1 MKKNWFLLYIS
12 NQKKFYLQAIL
23 ASIFINIFALI
34 TSVYIMVIY
43 DRIIPN
49 NAISSLISIIIGV
62 LFVIS
67 MDFSMKMLR
76 GYFLDMAGKQIDSS
90 SSRDI
95 FQKIVGYDLSKA
107 PKFSGELVSVVR
119 EFETFREFFNS
130 ITLTSL
136 VDFPFILVFLAVIY
150 GIGGN
155 IAFVPGCIV
164 PVVIIFGLLL
174 QPVLKQISEDS
185 QKDGQAKQ
193 TVLGEMINGL
203 ETVKTVSGG
212 TVLKTR
218 WMNAVDAQSKTSIK
232 SRIFTQLALNFAG
245 IGQQL
250 SQVGIIGFGVLAVSS
265 GDMSMGAL
273 IACTILSGRTL
284 APLGQIG
291 GLMGRLNSAKAA
303 YHSVTKFMLEASR
316 EETAKEYFPRNNILG
331 SIEFSHVNF
340 SYAED
345 TQIIL
350 NDLNLK
356 INAGEKV
363 AVIGKIGSGKTTLL
377 KLILGLYQPN
387 NGSTLIDGANIQQI
401 RPEDIRRQFGVV
413 MQNTYLFSGSIR
425 DNIAFGLDEIST
437 DEIDEAAT
445 IAGVTDFTKKMNNGL
460 DYQLSEGG
468 KDLSGGQRQAIALA
482 RAIVRKPA
490 IILLDEPTSA
500 MDLTSERQII
510 KNLKSYFTK
519 QTLVVVTHRMS
530 LLQLVDRVIAVDD
543 GKVTV
548 DGSRESI
555 LNKLKD
561 KPA

>member
-1 MKKNWFLLYIS
+1 MRSNWFLVYIS
-12 NQKKFYLQAIL
+12 SQKKYYLQAIL

-62 LFVIS
+62 LFVIC

-90 SSRDI
+90 SSSDI

-136 VDFPFILVFLAVIY
+136 VDFPFIIVFLTVMY

-155 IAFVPGCIV
+155 IAFVPGLVV
-164 PVVIIFGLLL
+164 PIVIIFGILI
-174 QPVLKQISEDS
+174 QPMLRKISEDS
-185 QKDGQAKQ
+185 QQNGQAKQ

-212 TVLKTR
+212 TVLKKR

-265 GDMSMGAL
+265 GDLSMGAL

-316 EETAKEYFPRNNILG
+316 EEVAKDYFPRDKIEG
-331 SIEFSHVNF
+331 SIEFSHVDF
-340 SYAED
+340 SYSD
-345 TQIIL
+345 DSQIIF

-356 INAGEKV
+356 INSGEKV
-363 AVIGKIGSGKTTLL
+363 AIIGRIGSGKTTIL

-387 NGSTLIDGANIQQI
+387 NGSMLIDGANIQQI
-401 RPEDIRRQFGVV
+401 RPDDIRRQFGVV

-425 DNIAFGLDEIST
+425 DNIGFGLDKIST
-437 DEIDEAAT
+437 DEIDEASN
-445 IAGVTDFTKKMNNGL
+445 IAGVSDFTKLMSNGL

-490 IILLDEPTSA
+490 VILLDEPTSA
-500 MDLTSERQII
+500 MDLTSERAII

-555 LNKLKD
+555 LNKLQD
-561 KPA
+561 KSS

>member
-1 MKKNWFLLYIS
+1 
-12 NQKKFYLQAIL
+12 
-23 ASIFINIFALI
+23 
-34 TSVYIMVIY
+34 
-43 DRIIPN
+43 
-49 NAISSLISIIIGV
+49 
-62 LFVIS
+62 
-67 MDFSMKMLR
+67 
-76 GYFLDMAGKQIDSS
+76 
-90 SSRDI
+90 
-95 FQKIVGYDLSKA
+95 
-107 PKFSGELVSVVR
+107 
-119 EFETFREFFNS
+119 
-130 ITLTSL
+130 
-136 VDFPFILVFLAVIY
+136 
-150 GIGGN
+150 
-155 IAFVPGCIV
+155 
-164 PVVIIFGLLL
+164 
-174 QPVLKQISEDS
+174 
-185 QKDGQAKQ
+185 
-193 TVLGEMINGL
+193 
-203 ETVKTVSGG
+203 
-212 TVLKTR
+212 
-218 WMNAVDAQSKTSIK
+218 MNAVEAQSKTSIK

-316 EETAKEYFPRNNILG
+316 EETAKDYFPRDNIIG
-331 SIEFSHVNF
+331 SIEFSHANF
-340 SYAED
+340 SYSSD
-345 TQIIL
+345 SQIIL

-377 KLILGLYQPN
+377 KLILGLYQPT

-401 RPEDIRRQFGVV
+401 RPDDIRKQFGVV

-425 DNIAFGLDEIST
+425 DNIAFGLDEVST
-437 DEIDEAAT
+437 EQIDEAAN

-468 KDLSGGQRQAIALA
+468 KDISGGQRQAIALA

-510 KNLKSYFTK
+510 RNLKSYFTK

-530 LLQLVDRVIAVDD
+530 LLQLVDRVIAIDD

-548 DGSRESI
+548 DGSRDSI
-555 LNKLKD
+555 LNKLKE
-561 KPA
+561 KST

>member
-1 MKKNWFLLYIS
+1 MKSNWFLLYIS
-12 NQKKFYLQAIL
+12 SQKKFYLQAIL
-23 ASIFINIFALI
+23 ASVFINIFALI

-49 NAISSLISIIIGV
+49 NAISSLISIVVGV
-62 LFVIS
+62 LFVIA

-136 VDFPFILVFLAVIY
+136 VDFPFILVFLTVIY

-164 PVVIIFGLLL
+164 PIVIVFGLLI

-212 TVLKTR
+212 SVLKTR

-265 GDMSMGAL
+265 GDLSMGAL

-316 EETAKEYFPRNNILG
+316 EETAKEYFPRENIIG

-340 SYAED
+340 SYAND
-345 TQIIL
+345 TEIIL

-363 AVIGKIGSGKTTLL
+363 AVIGKIGSGKTTIL
-377 KLILGLYQPN
+377 KLMLGLYQPN

-401 RPEDIRRQFGVV
+401 RPDDIRRQFGVV

-425 DNIAFGLDEIST
+425 DNIAFGLDKIST

-561 KPA
+561 KAS

>member
-1 MKKNWFLLYIS
+1 MRNNWFLIYIS
-12 NQKKFYLQAIL
+12 NQKKYYLQAIL

-49 NAISSLISIIIGV
+49 NAISSLISIIVGV
-62 LFVIS
+62 LFVIC

-90 SSRDI
+90 SSSDI

-136 VDFPFILVFLAVIY
+136 VDFPFIIVFLTVMY

-155 IAFVPGCIV
+155 IAFVPGLVV
-164 PVVIIFGLLL
+164 PIVIIFGLLI
-174 QPVLKQISEDS
+174 QPMLRQISEDS
-185 QKDGQAKQ
+185 QQNGQAKQ

-212 TVLKTR
+212 TILKKR

-265 GDMSMGAL
+265 GDLSMGAL

-316 EETAKEYFPRNNILG
+316 EEVAKDYFPRDKIEG

-340 SYAED
+340 SYSD
-345 TQIIL
+345 DSQIIF

-356 INAGEKV
+356 INSGEKV
-363 AVIGKIGSGKTTLL
+363 AIIGKIGSGKTTIL

-387 NGSTLIDGANIQQI
+387 NGSVLIDGANIQQI
-401 RPEDIRRQFGVV
+401 RPDDIRRQFGVV

-425 DNIAFGLDEIST
+425 DNIGFGLDKIST
-437 DEIDEAAT
+437 DEIDEAAN
-445 IAGVTDFTKKMNNGL
+445 IAGVSDFTKLMSNGL

-490 IILLDEPTSA
+490 VILLDEPTSA
-500 MDLTSERQII
+500 MDLTSERAII
-510 KNLKSYFTK
+510 RNLKSYFNK

-543 GKVTV
+543 GKITV

-555 LNKLKD
+555 LNKLQD
-561 KPA
+561 KSS

>member
-164 PVVIIFGLLL
+164 PVVIIFGLVI

-185 QKDGQAKQ
+185 QKDGQVKQ

-212 TVLKTR
+212 AVLKTR

-265 GDMSMGAL
+265 GDLSMGAL

-340 SYAED
+340 SYSED

-425 DNIAFGLDEIST
+425 DNIAFGLDKIST

-445 IAGVTDFTKKMNNGL
+445 IAGVSDFTKKMNNGL

-510 KNLKSYFTK
+510 RNLKSYFTK

-548 DGSRESI
+548 DGSRDSI
-555 LNKLKD
+555 LNKLKE
-561 KPA
+561 KSS

>member
-1 MKKNWFLLYIS
+1 VKNNWFFLYIS

-34 TSVYIMVIY
+34 TSIYIMVIY

-62 LFVIS
+62 LFVIA

-155 IAFVPGCIV
+155 IAFVPGFIV
-164 PVVIIFGLLL
+164 PVVIIFGLLI

-185 QKDGQAKQ
+185 QRDGQAKQ

-212 TVLKTR
+212 SVLKTR
-218 WMNAVDAQSKTSIK
+218 WMNAVEAQSKTSIK

-316 EETAKEYFPRNNILG
+316 EETAKDYFPRNNIMG
-331 SIEFSHVNF
+331 SIEFSHANF
-340 SYAED
+340 AYSSD

-377 KLILGLYQPN
+377 KLILGLYQPT
-387 NGSTLIDGANIQQI
+387 NGATLIDGANIQQI
-401 RPEDIRRQFGVV
+401 RPDDIRKQFGVV

-425 DNIAFGLDEIST
+425 DNIAFGLDEVST
-437 DEIDEAAT
+437 EQIDEAAN

-468 KDLSGGQRQAIALA
+468 KDISGGQRQAIALA

-510 KNLKSYFTK
+510 RNLKSYFTK

-530 LLQLVDRVIAVDD
+530 LLQLVDRVIAIDD

-548 DGSRESI
+548 DGSRDSI
-555 LNKLKD
+555 LNKLKE
-561 KPA
+561 KST